1 MPCIVGAGIWACESL
16 RGTAFNF
23 SWDGLG
29 LSTRVVSTADRDN
42 IAEGVLDG
50 NATSA
55 SNAKGAVGWVGE
67 LKLAICVAVKATNG
81 LSRVALSSWPL

>member
-1 MPCIVGAGIWACESL
+1 MLFVGVESSQHTKL
-16 RGTAFNF
+16 
-23 SWDGLG
+23 
-29 LSTRVVSTADRDN
+29 TADRDN